1 MINRLEGRIV
11 IFGAGYICDLGS
23 SAAAQAERYV
33 PTIWV
38 DPDGCEHWIMD
49 NDAEGYMSPHLTPE
63 GLPVCRQGPTCGTL
77 NTDQFFATD
86 QQRIDA
92 RGRAR
97 LLNFFR
103 SSKATV
109 FSIAGYTDA
118 RVSDAYNLRLS
129 QRRANAVAAIVREAG
144 KQVSQSVG
152 YGERKPRATN
162 NTAEG
167 MSQNRRVEII
177 CVR

>member
-1 MINRLEGRIV
+1 
-11 IFGAGYICDLGS
+11 
-23 SAAAQAERYV
+23 
-33 PTIWV
+33 
-38 DPDGCEHWIMD
+38 
-49 NDAEGYMSPHLTPE
+49 MSPHLTPE

-77 NTDQFFATD
+77 NTDQFFAAD

-103 SSKATV
+103 SSEATV

-144 KQVSQSVG
+144 NQVSQSVG

-177 CVR
+177 CVRYLGAH

>member
-1 MINRLEGRIV
+1 
-11 IFGAGYICDLGS
+11 
-23 SAAAQAERYV
+23 
-33 PTIWV
+33 
-38 DPDGCEHWIMD
+38 MD
-49 NDAEGYMSPHLTPE
+49 NGAEGYISPHLTSE
-63 GLPVCRQGPTCGTL
+63 GLPACRQGPICGTL

-86 QQRIDA
+86 KQRIDA
-92 RGRAR
+92 RGRAH
-97 LLNFFR
+97 LLNFCR
-103 SSKATV
+103 SSEATV
-109 FSIAGYTDA
+109 FSIAGYTYA

-129 QRRANAVAAIVREAG
+129 QRRSNAVAAIVREAG

-152 YGERKPRATN
+152 YGESKPRATN